1 MKFLIAVAAFI
12 GVAIADGECPESK
25 QITCVDDVRAAYPP
39 CEKAAQA
46 QGSDTIADITCL
58 KYFNKMKADCWP
70 CICKIAEIDHFK
82 IKGC

>member
-39 CEKAAQA
+39 CQKAA
-46 QGSDTIADITCL
+46 
-58 KYFNKMKADCWP
+58 
-70 CICKIAEIDHFK
+70 
-82 IKGC
+82 